1 MLNKVIKVS
10 IIAGV
15 LIIGFS
21 VLYYFTI
28 FLPSKERAR
37 LEQQARDN
45 KERKFNAINL
55 DLCLEEA
62 EQIDSKNRKIISELG
77 KSCENKTTLNERLG
91 CWEGVNQSFDK
102 ADITLQQ
109 DKNNCFKRYPQ
120 R

>member
-1 MLNKVIKVS
+1 MLDKVIKVS
-10 IIAGV
+10 IIVVV

-28 FLPSKERAR
+28 FLPSKERAK

-55 DLCLEEA
+55 DRCLEEA
-62 EQIDSKNRKIISELG
+62 EQIHSEKLKNILELG
-77 KSCENKTTLNERLG
+77 KSCENKTTLDLKG
-91 CWEGVNQSFDK
+91 CWEGVNE
-102 ADITLQQ
+102 ALYYVDIELQQ
-109 DKNNCFKRYPQ
+109 ERNNCFKRYPQ

>member
-37 LEQQARDN
+37 LEQQARD
-45 KERKFNAINL
+45 KQERKFNAILL
-55 DLCLEEA
+55 DRCLEEA
-62 EQIDSKNRKIISELG
+62 DQVNSERRKKILEVG
-77 KSCENKTTLNERLG
+77 KSCGNINPLDIEA
-91 CWEGVNQSFDK
+91 CWEPVKQAIDDV
-102 ADITLQQ
+102 DIELQQ
-109 DKNNCFKRYPQ
+109 EKNNSCEDCLGG
-120 R
+120 

>member
-1 MLNKVIKVS
+1 MLNKVIKLS

-55 DLCLEEA
+55 DRCLEEA
-62 EQIDSKNRKIISELG
+62 EQIHSEKLKNILELG
-77 KSCENKTTLNERLG
+77 KSCENKTTLDLKR
-91 CWEGVNQSFDK
+91 CWEGVNE
-102 ADITLQQ
+102 ALYYVDIELQQ
-109 DKNNCFKRYPQ
+109 ERNNCFKRYPQ